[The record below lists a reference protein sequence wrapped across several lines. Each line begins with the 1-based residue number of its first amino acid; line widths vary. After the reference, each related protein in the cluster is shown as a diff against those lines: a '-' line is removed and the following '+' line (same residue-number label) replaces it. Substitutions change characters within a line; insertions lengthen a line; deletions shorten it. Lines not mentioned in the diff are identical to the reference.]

1 MDTKDIKQLDNI
13 IKELGR
19 KRLGYCIHSTRSFVS
34 AHPYMMYDDELENI
48 ERDYNLMLEYMK
60 RGFNDPQRKDIYSK
74 LLARLY
80 NFVSNLR
87 IAYMA
92 QNISFTPKP
101 HESLSISRS
110 PKSVSRLLSRLL
122 LQMLPC

>member
-1 MDTKDIKQLDNI
+1 
-13 IKELGR
+13 
-19 KRLGYCIHSTRSFVS
+19 
-34 AHPYMMYDDELENI
+34 MMYDDELENI

-110 PKSVSRLLSRLL
+110 PKSVSRQLSRLL